1 MDKDMKYIPLD
12 EQPVERKD
20 FRLQNFD
27 LHKGLHDIDHAPYIV
42 LIAPRHSGKSVAIS
56 SIVEM
61 LDKKWKYS
69 NCFCFSQTAKMTKA
83 FPFMKQENIFN
94 SLDPLDQIIE
104 IRKRS
109 YEEGKNK
116 KDHVLIILDDIS
128 NLSSKS
134 KKTGKQKNVRYS
146 ESLDFASTTG
156 RHYNLHFILALQSRS
171 QASKTQR
178 QNASMTFLWIPKS
191 MTDRKMITDEY
202 LGLLRDKTE
211 KEETFQELYSV
222 PYQALVVAGYK
233 NGCTCLSDYCS
244 KVVFPYPVPKF
255 KMKHTKKRRSR
266 RKSEFQKQIEENNQ
280 RMMEM
285 MEKKNQMRIFNIN
298 LF

>member
-1 MDKDMKYIPLD
+1 MDKSLKYIPMDD
-12 EQPVERKD
+12 EIEAD
-20 FRLQNFD
+20 EHNFRLDTFD
-27 LHKGLHDIDHAPYIV
+27 IKEGLHDIDHAPYIV

-56 SIVEM
+56 SIAEQ

-69 NCFCFSQTAKMTKA
+69 NCFCFSQTAKMTNA

-94 SLDPLDQIIE
+94 TLDPLDNIIE

-109 YEEGKNK
+109 YDEGKHK
-116 KDHVLIILDDIS
+116 KDHILIILDDIS

-202 LGLLRDKTE
+202 LGLLRDKRE

-222 PYQALVVAGYK
+222 PYQALCVAGYK

-244 KVVFPYPVPKF
+244 KVVFPYPIPKW
-255 KMKHTKKRRSR
+255 KMKHTKQRRSKR
-266 RKSEFQKQIEENNQ
+266 NSEFEQEMREQEE
-280 RMMEM
+280 RIME

-298 LF
+298 YY

>member
-1 MDKDMKYIPLD
+1 MDD
-12 EQPVERKD
+12 ELSED
-20 FRLQNFD
+20 EHNFRLDTFD
-27 LHKGLHDIDHAPYIV
+27 IKEGLHDIDHAPYIV

-56 SIVEM
+56 SIAEQ
-61 LDKKWKYS
+61 LDQKWNYS
-69 NCFCFSQTAKMTKA
+69 NCFCFSQTAKMTNA

-94 SLDPLDQIIE
+94 TLDPLDNIIE

-109 YEEGKNK
+109 YEEGKHK
-116 KDHVLIILDDIS
+116 KDHILIILDDIS

-202 LGLLRDKTE
+202 LGLLRDKRE

-222 PYQALVVAGYK
+222 PYQALCVAGYK

-244 KVVFPYPVPKF
+244 KVVFPYPIPKW
-255 KMKHTKKRRSR
+255 KMKHTKKRRSKR
-266 RKSEFQKQIEENNQ
+266 NSEFEQEMREQEE
-280 RMMEM
+280 RIME

-298 LF
+298 YY

>member
-1 MDKDMKYIPLD
+1 MDD
-12 EQPVERKD
+12 EIEAD
-20 FRLQNFD
+20 EHNFRLDTFD
-27 LHKGLHDIDHAPYIV
+27 IKEGLHDIDHAPYIV

-56 SIVEM
+56 SIAEQ

-69 NCFCFSQTAKMTKA
+69 NCFCFSQTAKMTNA

-94 SLDPLDQIIE
+94 TLDPLDNIIE

-109 YEEGKNK
+109 YDEGKHK
-116 KDHVLIILDDIS
+116 KDHILIILDDIS

-202 LGLLRDKTE
+202 LGLLRDKRE

-222 PYQALVVAGYK
+222 PYQALCVAGYK

-244 KVVFPYPVPKF
+244 KVVFPYPIPKW
-255 KMKHTKKRRSR
+255 KMKHTKQRRSKR
-266 RKSEFQKQIEENNQ
+266 NSEFEQEMREQEE
-280 RMMEM
+280 RIME

-298 LF
+298 YY

>member
-1 MDKDMKYIPLD
+1 MGD
-12 EQPVERKD
+12 EISED
-20 FRLQNFD
+20 EHNFRLDTFD
-27 LHKGLHDIDHAPYIV
+27 IKEGLHDIDHAPYIV

-56 SIVEM
+56 SIAEQ

-69 NCFCFSQTAKMTKA
+69 NCFCFSQTAKMTNA

-94 SLDPLDQIIE
+94 TLDPLDNLIE

-109 YEEGKNK
+109 YDEGKHK
-116 KDHVLIILDDIS
+116 KDHILIILDDIS

-202 LGLLRDKTE
+202 LGLLRDKRE

-222 PYQALVVAGYK
+222 PYQALCVAGYK

-244 KVVFPYPVPKF
+244 KVVFPYPIPKW
-255 KMKHTKKRRSR
+255 KMKHTKKRRSKR
-266 RKSEFQKQIEENNQ
+266 NSEFEQEMQEQEE
-280 RMMEM
+280 RMME

-298 LF
+298 YY